1 MGRVQRCH
9 SLYHCYGPT
18 RKGGADSA
26 PPSTGMETSW
36 PQQVTVDPFRFYL
49 PLGLSFIVDQCDW
62 SPRTRLH
69 RQISVCATEKK
80 EALKNSLL

>member
-1 MGRVQRCH
+1 MVDVILCITAMGLQGKVE
-9 SLYHCYGPT
+9 L
-18 RKGGADSA
+18 ADSA

-36 PQQVTVDPFRFYL
+36 PQQVTVAPFQFHL
-49 PLGLSFIVDQCDW
+49 PLGLSFIVGQCDW
-62 SPRTRLH
+62 SPGTRLH